1 MFFRLRALYHDI
13 RHIMNLNSLP
23 PPSPMSPTMAATFFP
38 ITDENRHQPLKLS
51 AALSHIP
58 FAVYTSLVLQ
68 AQMVASGDACENL
81 RITQVQ
87 YFQRDVAP
95 LHEYI
100 VYSFED
106 TRKSGVTNYMLVE
119 RWGTDFQPP
128 DKTKEKIT
136 LHTIEAPADGT
147 SIAEP
152 ITTSPTNEGRTPLMA
167 VAARHSMEASKKRTT
182 SVADDRIIISLR
194 RDPLHINKIEPG
206 TSTLLA
212 TITAPEQSQISVA
225 HVLSL
230 ASFVSKHS
238 PNYDLLESNC
248 YYYGRAIFDVTRT
261 IMGCEESDVVT
272 APSFRFMRSDALQWQ
287 LTHKVKGL
295 MAEKAKRVFSA
306 EGVRQR
312 FEAAFSEFV
321 ENVRQQQEVNNR
333 PLVEQTL
340 ARRHAE
346 AALATSEAALATSEA
361 ALATSEAALE
371 TSEAARELAEGEVA
385 RLKKLL
391 AQVEAP
397 AATSQRSSSCI

>member
-38 ITDENRHQPLKLS
+38 ITDENRHQSLKLS

-106 TRKSGVTNYMLVE
+106 TRKSGSDG
-119 RWGTDFQPP
+119 GTDFQPP

-306 EGVRQR
+306 EGVKQR

-346 AALATSEAALATSEA
+346 AALTSSEA